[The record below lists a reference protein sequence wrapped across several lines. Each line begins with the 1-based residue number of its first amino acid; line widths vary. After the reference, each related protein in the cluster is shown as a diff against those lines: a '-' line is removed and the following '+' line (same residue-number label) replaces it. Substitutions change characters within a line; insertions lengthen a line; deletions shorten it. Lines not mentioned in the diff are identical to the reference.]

1 MFFVKVLPRNP
12 KMLAQLI
19 VFRNFRLY
27 ISEKYIT
34 CIAKTTK
41 PNLH

>member
-1 MFFVKVLPRNP
+1 MFFVKILPRNQ
-12 KMLAQLI
+12 KMLAKLI
-19 VFRNFRLY
+19 IFRIFRLY
-27 ISEKYIT
+27 INEKFIT

>member
-1 MFFVKVLPRNP
+1 MFFVKILPRNQ

-19 VFRNFRLY
+19 VFRIFRFY
-27 ISEKYIT
+27 INEKFIT
-34 CIAKTTK
+34 CITKITK